1 MRRIF
6 LVPIAG
12 VLLIGFSSLGVT
24 KLRNTDHS
32 LKIQDVQLQERGAE
46 LKSLELKY
54 ENLNIELE
62 HTDTT
67 NKAEIERLQKE
78 KEQLDAD
85 KARLEAELQSKIQRK
100 EAERVAIENR
110 RKEIVNTATLTQTAS
125 ASAGGSIDCKNQTTA
140 KAFIY
145 CHESGNRPNAV
156 NAGGCRGLGQ
166 ACPGS
171 KLPCSSTDYAC
182 QDAWFTDYMK
192 KRYGTWER
200 AKAHWQARVPIKG
213 VDRGHWW

>member
-1 MRRIF
+1 MRRI
-6 LVPIAG
+6 LLIPVAG
-12 VLLIGFSSLGVT
+12 VLLIGFSSLGVS
-24 KLRNTDHS
+24 KLRTTDHQ

-85 KARLEAELQSKIQRK
+85 KQRLEAELQSKIERR
-100 EAERVAIENR
+100 EAERVAVEQR
-110 RKEIVNTATLTQTAS
+110 RKQLANAVTLTETAN
-125 ASAGGSIDCKNQTTA
+125 AQGAIDCKNQNSA

-171 KLPCSSTDYAC
+171 KLPCGSLDYAC

-192 KRYGTWER
+192 KRYGTWEA
-200 AKAHWQARVPIKG
+200 AKNHWQARVKING
-213 VDRGHWW
+213 RDVGHWW